1 MILTYLVQYKLL
13 LKTDASK
20 SGWGV
25 IFDKE
30 TTGGQ
35 FALDESF
42 LHINVLELKA
52 VLFRLKSLCSHLR
65 QTHIKVSS
73 DSTTSVC
80 AINNMGSC
88 KSLLVIR
95 K

>member
-1 MILTYLVQYKLL
+1 MILTHLVQYKLL

-20 SGWGV
+20 SCWGV

-35 FALDESF
+35 FGLDESL

-52 VLFRLKSLCSHLR
+52 VLFRLKRLCSHLR

-73 DSTTSVC
+73 DNTTSVC
-80 AINNMGSC
+80 AINNLGSC
-88 KSLLVIR
+88 KSLFVIR

>member
-1 MILTYLVQYKLL
+1 MILTHLVQYKLL

-30 TTGGQ
+30 TTGG
-35 FALDESF
+35 LDESF